1 MIRQGRYHTARFG
14 GGFIK
19 VSTTVPGDWAQRF
32 CDLLPEMMK
41 KARGLTDVPALF

>member
-19 VSTTVPGDWAQRF
+19 VSTTVPGDWRSASATCCPR
-32 CDLLPEMMK
+32 
-41 KARGLTDVPALF
+41 